1 MQRAHIDQMTFV
13 EYLDD
18 GDYFQI
24 LARKGDSIFSFIN
37 DIEDNRNINRGD
49 LVQVRWKRDSITVP
63 GDNDSKMPADILLDL
78 KKAADGPVSR
88 FRKTYGRKLKYTWA
102 TNEEFTSSYLDK
114 VYLIVEYYL
123 TQTTNPLLR
132 LAVNSKD
139 ELTYSIESKT
149 RDDRDYTV
157 IGIAPVGPNGASIV
171 QWLYVDEESDKLY
184 EYNLP
189 EDKLIAFD

>member
-1 MQRAHIDQMTFV
+1 M
-13 EYLDD
+13 
-18 GDYFQI
+18 
-24 LARKGDSIFSFIN
+24 
-37 DIEDNRNINRGD
+37 
-49 LVQVRWKRDSITVP
+49 
-63 GDNDSKMPADILLDL
+63 
-78 KKAADGPVSR
+78 
-88 FRKTYGRKLKYTWA
+88 
-102 TNEEFTSSYLDK
+102 
-114 VYLIVEYYL
+114 EYYL

-149 RDDRDYTV
+149 RDDRGYTV
-157 IGIAPVGPNGASIV
+157 IGIAPIGPNGATIV